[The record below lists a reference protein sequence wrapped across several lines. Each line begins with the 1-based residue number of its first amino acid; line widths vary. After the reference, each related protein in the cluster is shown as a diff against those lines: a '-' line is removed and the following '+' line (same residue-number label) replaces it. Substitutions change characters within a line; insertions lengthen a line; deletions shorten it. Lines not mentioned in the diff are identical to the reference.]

1 MKFCEKCSGY
11 MKGTKDGYV
20 CTKCG
25 QRMESAIV
33 DVIRIKPPDNP
44 AVVVDETKLD
54 YAKVAESCPRCGN
67 NEAFHSLGLISGE
80 HAGVRQ
86 ERTMERFVCTKCGHS
101 WNKE

>member
-1 MKFCEKCSGY
+1 

-25 QRMESAIV
+25 ERMESTIV
-33 DVIRIKPPDNP
+33 DVIKIKPPENP
-44 AVVVDETKLD
+44 AVVVDESKLD
-54 YAKVAESCPRCGN
+54 YVKVAETCPRCN
-67 NEAFHSLGLISGE
+67 NSEAFHSFGLVSGE